1 MLPPAPANSSQ
12 LNMIS
17 FRHKCSREM
26 KEYYLENTI
35 LLEGKL
41 ENCSDG
47 EVKDVSVIHYI
58 DISVMQHFTRLCAF
72 HWGFGLLL

>member
-1 MLPPAPANSSQ
+1 
-12 LNMIS
+12 
-17 FRHKCSREM
+17 M
-26 KEYYLENTI
+26 KGCYLENTI

-58 DISVMQHFTRLCAF
+58 DISVTQHFTRLCAF
-72 HWGFGLLL
+72 HWRFGLLL

>member
-1 MLPPAPANSSQ
+1 
-12 LNMIS
+12 
-17 FRHKCSREM
+17 M
-26 KEYYLENTI
+26 KECYLENKI

-47 EVKDVSVIHYI
+47 EVKDVSVTHYI
-58 DISVMQHFTRLCAF
+58 DISIIQHLKRLRAF